1 MRGLWR
7 GPQREDREAL
17 PPKSGDDVLVAA
29 AQGGNPHAF
38 AQLFDRYQDVVL
50 RFCFYRLGSW
60 DEAGDAAQQTF
71 TEAFAGLNRFR
82 DRDDSFRTWLL
93 RIAHNHVVDLYRRQ
107 ARRADISL
115 DEAADE
121 AAKVPDPSPSPET
134 LAIAAEQGR
143 QLRFTLQGLPEGE
156 RAVMEL
162 RLVELT
168 GPEIARVLGLSH
180 EAVRKAQSRAVARLR
195 EHMTYGVNAEGG
207 AR

>member
-1 MRGLWR
+1 MRRLGR
-7 GPQREDREAL
+7 RPKQGGQEAL
-17 PPKSGDDVLVAA
+17 PPGCGDDLLVAA
-29 AQGGNPHAF
+29 AQGGNPNAF
-38 AQLFDRYQDVVL
+38 AQLYDRYQDVVL

-71 TEAFAGLNRFR
+71 TDAFAGLKRFR

-107 ARRADISL
+107 ARRTDIAF
-115 DEAADE
+115 DEATQ
-121 AAKVPDPSPSPET
+121 VPDASPSPET
-134 LAIAAEQGR
+134 LAIAADEGR
-143 QLRFTLQGLPEGE
+143 QLRITLLNLPEGE

-168 GPEIARVLGLSH
+168 GPEIARVLGISH
-180 EAVRKAQSRAVARLR
+180 DAVRKAQSRALARLR
-195 EHMTYGVNAEGG
+195 EHMTDGVNAGGG